1 MANTSCT
8 GLHNQPTFRTNSI
21 GSSAVGSL
29 FAAFLQLIAG
39 VFPSDFFCMFTGYC
53 GYIVT
58 TRSRWLTIVIDEAAS
73 QLTTNGPVQRG
84 Q

>member
-39 VFPSDFFCMFTGYC
+39 VFPSDFFWHVYGVLRIHCHNKVPLAHHC
-53 GYIVT
+53 H
-58 TRSRWLTIVIDEAAS
+58 
-73 QLTTNGPVQRG
+73 
-84 Q
+84 